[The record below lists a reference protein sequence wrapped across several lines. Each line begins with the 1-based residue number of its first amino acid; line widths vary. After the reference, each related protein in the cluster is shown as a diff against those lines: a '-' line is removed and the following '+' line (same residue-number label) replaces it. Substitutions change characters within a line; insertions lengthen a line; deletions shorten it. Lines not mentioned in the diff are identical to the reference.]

1 MKNRS
6 KFLLAA
12 TIILLVALILLAAL
26 FSSCAQAY
34 ALPLYTEH
42 NLPSGD
48 DQATIPTQSP
58 VSNEALGNDTEPNQ
72 DSAKQSSS
80 NYGNDSPMPA
90 APQRIETN
98 KIPGLYK
105 TDTNSL
111 IMSWEQLIMS
121 GVFDSYSYMLKVN
134 FEKRNILNGDLVLP
148 NGIFSVDFTDCNKL
162 TGVTLPSSVTSVD
175 FYNCKELTYV
185 TLSNNVQHFA
195 TSAFY
200 SCNKLQNVYYEG
212 TVADWCRYSFYG
224 YTNPCYY
231 GANLYFN
238 GELVTNITI
247 PSTVDTVGDYL
258 FYYCKSIT
266 SVTIENGVKK
276 ISNSAFA
283 NCRSLKTITI
293 PNTVTTIDSAAFFH
307 CDSLKTVVI
316 PNSVTTLGKGVF
328 STCINL
334 ESVTLPKNITRLD
347 NSIFYGCKSLKSIR
361 IPVTVTWIGSSAFNG
376 CTSLE
381 KITYDGTIKQ
391 WYNISSGAICFKNTS
406 KLTISCV
413 DGSATPDLN

>member
-6 KFLLAA
+6 DFSIAAA
-12 TIILLVALILLAAL
+12 TIRLAALILLAAL

-58 VSNEALGNDTEPNQ
+58 VSNEALSNDTEPNQ
-72 DSAKQSSS
+72 DSAEQSSS
-80 NYGNDSPMPA
+80 NYGNDSPMLA

-105 TDTNSL
+105 TGTSTM
-111 IMSWEQLIMS
+111 IMTWDQLIALK
-121 GVFDSYSYMLKVN
+121 VFDSYGSVVTVN
-134 FEKRNILNGDLVLP
+134 QDNRHLLDGDLVLP
-148 NGIFSVDFTDCNKL
+148 GNVISVDFFKCHKL
-162 TGVTLPSSVTSVD
+162 TGITMPKSIR
-175 FYNCKELTYV
+175 Y
-185 TLSNNVQHFA
+185 FA
-195 TSAFY
+195 TSAFFACY
-200 SCNKLQNVYYEG
+200 ELKTVYYEG
-212 TVADWCRYSFYG
+212 TVADWCQYSFYG

-231 GANLYFN
+231 GADIYFN
-238 GELVTNITI
+238 GLLATDIVI
-247 PSTVDTVGDYL
+247 PGSVQTVNDYL

-266 SVTIENGVKK
+266 SVTIESGVQK
-276 ISNSAFA
+276 IGNSAFA

-293 PNTVTTIDSAAFFH
+293 PNTVKTIDGAAFFH
-307 CDSLKTVVI
+307 CDSLKTIVI
-316 PNSVTTLGKGVF
+316 PDSVTTLGKGVF
-328 STCINL
+328 NTCVSL
-334 ESVTLPKNITRLD
+334 ESVTLPQNITRLD
-347 NSIFYGCKSLKSIR
+347 NTIFYGCKSLKSIR
-361 IPVTVTWIGSSAFNG
+361 IPVTVTRIGSSAFNG

-381 KITYDGTIKQ
+381 KITYDGSIKQ
-391 WYNISSGAICFKNTS
+391 WYNISRGAICFKNTS